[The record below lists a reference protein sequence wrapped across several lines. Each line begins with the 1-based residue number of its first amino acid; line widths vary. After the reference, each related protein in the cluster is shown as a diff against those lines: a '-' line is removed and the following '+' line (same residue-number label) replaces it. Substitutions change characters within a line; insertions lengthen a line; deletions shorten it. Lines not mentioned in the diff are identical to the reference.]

1 MNLTEAVKVA
11 IEYWGNCTL
20 AAEVTLGKA
29 NQVDFVGTHSKYG
42 EIRVELE
49 RRREDPLNNVVKAW
63 RQASKNTN
71 EEFLLIHIFSGFYIS
86 KKSKYENAIFI
97 GEQINFWATS
107 RKRKT
112 GYLSV
117 LLDYI
122 PAKGASNP
130 IVTEEEALRIN
141 SQVSEQL
148 NLAINRLEI

>member
-1 MNLTEAVKVA
+1 MNFTEAVKAAV
-11 IEYWGNCTL
+11 ENWCSCTL
-20 AAEVTLGKA
+20 ITEVKLGKA
-29 NQVDFVGTHSKYG
+29 NQVDFIGTHSKYH

-63 RQASKNTN
+63 RQATENTN

-86 KKSKYENAIFI
+86 KKSKYDNAIFI

-107 RKRKT
+107 KNRKA

-122 PAKGASNP
+122 PAKGDSNP
-130 IVTEEEALRIN
+130 IVTETEALNI
-141 SQVSEQL
+141 SKQVEEQL
-148 NLAINRLEI
+148 NKAINSLKI